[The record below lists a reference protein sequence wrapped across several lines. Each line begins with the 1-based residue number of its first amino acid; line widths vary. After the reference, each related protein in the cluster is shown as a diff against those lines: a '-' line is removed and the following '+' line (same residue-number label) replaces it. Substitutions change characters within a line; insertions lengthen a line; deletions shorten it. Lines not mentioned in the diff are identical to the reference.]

1 MRRSAVLR
9 PAFLNPPMHLAAEA
23 QRCRLGQW
31 WCAALATND
40 FPSTPPS
47 LLLFQKGDC
56 MDHLTQ
62 SRLGRV
68 VLHALCLLRRPGHAR
83 WHWLGIIRE
92 FAPLLRLS

>member
-1 MRRSAVLR
+1 MVVRRSCYKR
-9 PAFLNPPMHLAAEA
+9 
-23 QRCRLGQW
+23 
-31 WCAALATND
+31 
-40 FPSTPPS
+40 FPLYSS
-47 LLLFQKGDC
+47 LIALFQKGDR

-92 FAPLLRLS
+92 FAPLLRLG